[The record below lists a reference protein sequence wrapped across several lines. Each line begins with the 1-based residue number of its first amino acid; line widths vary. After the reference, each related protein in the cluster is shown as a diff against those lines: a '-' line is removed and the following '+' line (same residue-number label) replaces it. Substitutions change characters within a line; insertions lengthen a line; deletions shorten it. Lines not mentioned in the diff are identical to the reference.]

1 MNNWEAFILGIIQ
14 GLTEFLPIS
23 SSGHLEL
30 GNYLLNTSSSES
42 LLFTITVHIA
52 TALSIIIVFKNDI
65 KKIIVSFLKFSINEE
80 TIFISKILLS
90 SIPIGII
97 GIFFEEKIENLFN
110 GNILLVG
117 SMLVITS
124 IFLAFTYLQ
133 KNNSKRQPVSCLICY

>member
-1 MNNWEAFILGIIQ
+1 MNNWEAFILGIVQ

-30 GNYLLNTSSSES
+30 GNYLLNTNSSEN

-65 KKIIVSFLKFSINEE
+65 KKIIVSSLKFSMNEE

-97 GIFFEEKIENLFN
+97 GIFFEEKVENLFN

-124 IFLAFTYLQ
+124 LFLSFTYLQ
-133 KNNSKRQPVSCLICY
+133 KNNSKE